1 MTDRLGAPIDAFDA
15 PAKPGPRAG
24 RQFRDGRRDGRLCR
38 LRRETRAVVYWSVGV
53 IEI

>member
-1 MTDRLGAPIDAFDA
+1 MTNRLGAPIDAFVA
-15 PAKPGPRAG
+15 LANEARAG
-24 RQFRDGRRDGRLCR
+24 RQFHDGRRGGRLCR